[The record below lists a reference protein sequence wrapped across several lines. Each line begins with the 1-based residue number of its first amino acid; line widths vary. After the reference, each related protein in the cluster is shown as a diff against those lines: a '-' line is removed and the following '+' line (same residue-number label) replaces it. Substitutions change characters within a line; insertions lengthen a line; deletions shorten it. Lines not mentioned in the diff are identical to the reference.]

1 VEIATGGTPQIPLK
15 IVLMKT
21 ETVKMTRET
30 AYYLDNMYKMFSRG
44 LAILFINSM
53 GIVMK

>member
-1 VEIATGGTPQIPLK
+1 VEIATGGTPQILLK

>member
-1 VEIATGGTPQIPLK
+1 VEIATGGNPQILLK

-30 AYYLDNMYKMFSRG
+30 AYYLDNMYKKLSRG

>member
-1 VEIATGGTPQIPLK
+1 VEIATGGTPQILLK

-30 AYYLDNMYKMFSRG
+30 AYYLDNMYKKLSRG

>member
-1 VEIATGGTPQIPLK
+1 MEIATGGTPQILLK

-30 AYYLDNMYKMFSRG
+30 AYYLDNMYKKLSRG